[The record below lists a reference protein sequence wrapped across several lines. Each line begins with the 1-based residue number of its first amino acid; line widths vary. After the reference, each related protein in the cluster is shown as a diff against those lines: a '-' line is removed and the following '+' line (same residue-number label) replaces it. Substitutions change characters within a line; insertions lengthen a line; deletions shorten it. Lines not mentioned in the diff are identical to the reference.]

1 MLHSGRVPVP
11 SASQVASHGSA
22 SKLIAV
28 GSACPEKRYHR
39 GDGTASIS
47 PLPALHIRFHREA
60 LAGVCQYFSGQSA
73 CVCKG
78 GWGRVQRCQG

>member
-73 CVCKG
+73 WLGVG
-78 GWGRVQRCQG
+78 VGVGVGIG